1 MSEKKSDYISLDP
14 FVDNL
19 VDSNG
24 AGDALLAYSSSTLY
38 TTKSLIISSIIGLIA
53 ASCKCEIKGNAP
65 VSIDQII
72 YKFDN
77 IQKKYE

>member
-1 MSEKKSDYISLDP
+1 MSKIKSDYISLDP

-38 TTKSLIISSIIGLIA
+38 TTKSLII
-53 ASCKCEIKGNAP
+53 ASKL
-65 VSIDQII
+65 D
-72 YKFDN
+72 
-77 IQKKYE
+77 